1 MIYSRWKQ
9 WNGENGNFESHLY
22 IHLIIEFSFFIYS
35 SIKSIHEQRGKIA
48 ISINKEIC
56 STFFISLYPRKKGK
70 GREVKTRLDRA
81 PRKNNRNFIRPNPN
95 ADPYRLRRL
104 EKKVWR
110 RADGGWTDGRIRIYI
125 YMCVRGARE
134 KKRRANESRGRGNGG
149 PQARHQ
155 LTPIN
160 AHLL

>member
-35 SIKSIHEQRGKIA
+35 SIKSIHEQRAKIA

-95 ADPYRLRRL
+95 VDPYRLRRF

-125 YMCVRGARE
+125 YVCTRCEG
-134 KKRRANESRGRGNGG
+134 KKKASEWKSRAWERRAPSS
-149 PQARHQ
+149 P
-155 LTPIN
+155 PIN
-160 AHLL
+160 TN